1 MLFGL
6 ALQVWIPMRP
16 ISGTEEDSGLQFA
29 EGSHRDFALPF
40 WWEDGEE
47 GCRHDESDCL
57 GLALNLQCP
66 PGERGRGGR
75 EGASMLSQ

>member
-57 GLALNLQCP
+57 GLALEIYDALLV
-66 PGERGRGGR
+66 RGGG
-75 EGASMLSQ
+75 GAERVQAC

>member
-57 GLALNLQCP
+57 GLALEIYDALLV
-66 PGERGRGGR
+66 RGG
-75 EGASMLSQ
+75 EGAERVQAC

>member
-40 WWEDGEE
+40 WWEDGED
-47 GCRHDESDCL
+47 GCRHDESDC
-57 GLALNLQCP
+57 
-66 PGERGRGGR
+66 
-75 EGASMLSQ
+75 